1 MSATD
6 KKATSEKAPEKKRT
20 RTPING
26 HRTILEVKGK
36 EPGFHYAWIGE
47 NMVYVA
53 QEAGYEHVRHPVQ
66 VGTERIDVSQM
77 PTTSHVTRN
86 VGGMKIA
93 YLMRQ
98 PQELRDEDME
108 FENAKIDEQERARVR
123 DSSSDGL
130 MNGQI
135 KVKTS

>member
-6 KKATSEKAPEKKRT
+6 NKATNQTAPQKKRT
-20 RTPING
+20 RVPING

-47 NMVYVA
+47 NMVFAA

-66 VGTERIDVSQM
+66 VGTERIDVSRM
-77 PTTSHVTRN
+77 PTDSYVTRN

-98 PQELRDEDME
+98 PQEFRDEDMAE
-108 FENAKIDEQERARVR
+108 IHARIDEQERARVR
-123 DSSSDGL
+123 DASSDGL
-130 MNGQI
+130 SGQI